1 MSFSVMVV
9 IEALSSPDEDAAI
22 LAASPIDA

>member
-1 MSFSVMVV
+1 VMVV

>member
-1 MSFSVMVV
+1 MVV